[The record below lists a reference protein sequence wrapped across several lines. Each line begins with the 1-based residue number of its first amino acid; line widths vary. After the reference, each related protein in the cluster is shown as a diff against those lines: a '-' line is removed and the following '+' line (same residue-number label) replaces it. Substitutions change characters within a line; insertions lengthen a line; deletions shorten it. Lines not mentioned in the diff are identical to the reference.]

1 LQIFQPGDKVMI
13 VPSVKEEDIPDLFPK
28 GVERVSMPSGKSYV
42 RTTTD
47 Y

>member
-1 LQIFQPGDKVMI
+1 MIQPT
-13 VPSVKEEDIPDLFPK
+13 VPEEDIPKLFPG
-28 GVERVSMPSGKSYV
+28 GVERVSMPSGKVYV

>member
-1 LQIFQPGDKVMI
+1 MI
-13 VPSVKEEDIPDLFPK
+13 VPSIKDEDIPALFPN
-28 GVERVSMPSGKSYV
+28 GVDRVAMPSGKVYV